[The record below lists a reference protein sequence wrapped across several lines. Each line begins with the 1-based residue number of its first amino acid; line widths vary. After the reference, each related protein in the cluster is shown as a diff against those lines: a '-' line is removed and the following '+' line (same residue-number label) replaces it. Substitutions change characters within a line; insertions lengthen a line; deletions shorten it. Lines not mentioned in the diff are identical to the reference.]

1 MKEQKALMIAAET
14 NEPKLMFRSVLDVL
28 IGCIEEKVYH
38 SQLTSFDVEY
48 MFLQM
53 RAKSVGESSEI
64 KIKCEKCGLGHDI
77 TIDLEELKVDGNHGT
92 KIVEF
97 TDEIKVELNY
107 PTYTDMIDAG
117 VGEGKDITSDQM
129 FQIVHSCI
137 RAVITPDER
146 IDMKDVDKKEVQEFI
161 ESMNTE
167 QFAEGQEF
175 IQNIPRLSHSVK
187 FKCTGCEHEND
198 LKIEGIASFL

>member
-1 MKEQKALMIAAET
+1 MFELAVNKPAVIEPLIKLIPMMK
-14 NEPKLMFRSVLDVL
+14 L
-28 IGCIEEKVYH
+28 IGKFTVSDNIKLTFFLLELFCIPI
-38 SQLTSFDVEY
+38 
-48 MFLQM
+48 
-53 RAKSVGESSEI
+53 I

-146 IDMKDVDKKEVQEFI
+146 IDILSKKLV
-161 ESMNTE
+161 
-167 QFAEGQEF
+167 
-175 IQNIPRLSHSVK
+175 
-187 FKCTGCEHEND
+187 D
-198 LKIEGIASFL
+198 LKNQLGNTKTTQNRAKNQKA